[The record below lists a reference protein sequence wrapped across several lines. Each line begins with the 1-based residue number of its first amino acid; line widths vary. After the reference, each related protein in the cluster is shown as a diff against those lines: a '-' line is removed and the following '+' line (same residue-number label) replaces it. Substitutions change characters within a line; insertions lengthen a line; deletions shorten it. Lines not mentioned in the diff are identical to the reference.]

1 MSEASRKAAQALTLL
16 QSIHPGNMTPMAEDA
31 WRAAIDLLRGAT
43 ATPPAYPVRWPQM
56 IGFGKCGTC
65 MHWEAGGCD
74 EMGSWRDTMTK
85 PEDLPT
91 LLRQMADEFE
101 VKQNVLAVEV
111 RTVLGEPISMGLDG
125 KSEWSQYLRLQI
137 EFRPTSLPS
146 HPGPR

>member
-1 MSEASRKAAQALTLL
+1 
-16 QSIHPGNMTPMAEDA
+16 
-31 WRAAIDLLRGAT
+31 
-43 ATPPAYPVRWPQM
+43 
-56 IGFGKCGTC
+56 
-65 MHWEAGGCD
+65 
-74 EMGSWRDTMTK
+74 MTK